1 MGMPLNKAYRMS
13 LSLVSDG
20 RVTQSL
26 WPHHTEPLT
35 KRNKQR
41 YQNRGENRHSFEFFS
56 SRRNDSLIIYIC
68 GGMAA
73 SSLYAEEWLPHY
85 LYIMSSNDWF
95 MRQPLWR
102 WDNQW
107 TREHVHELSLEE
119 GRKTKSGQTCYMKPS
134 RLGTRDELGVGF
146 LSGY

>member
-13 LSLVSDG
+13 LSLVSDS

-26 WPHHTEPLT
+26 WQHHTEPLT

-85 LYIMSSNDWF
+85 LYIMSGNDRF

-102 WDNQW
+102 WENQW
-107 TREHVHELSLEE
+107 TREHI
-119 GRKTKSGQTCYMKPS
+119 Q
-134 RLGTRDELGVGF
+134 
-146 LSGY
+146 

>member
-35 KRNKQR
+35 ERNKQR
-41 YQNRGENRHSFEFFS
+41 HQNRGENVILFENFPS
-56 SRRNDSLIIYIC
+56 QRNDCPIYIR

-73 SSLYAEEWLPHY
+73 SLSIYYCPVTTGSRDSLCGDG
-85 LYIMSSNDWF
+85 IING
-95 MRQPLWR
+95 Q
-102 WDNQW
+102 
-107 TREHVHELSLEE
+107 EHVHELSLEE

-134 RLGTRDELGVGF
+134 RLGTRDELGVT
-146 LSGY
+146 LCDY